1 MFSPSGTFRKNMF
14 DNEVF
19 VHHVYTKLEA
29 EFQVVKKKEVNPVKY
44 IVFLPFC
51 YICIYKKNELD
62 NDIFG
67 SSLSEKD
74 PYYVFSNFLFLS
86 LFDHFSYFKRF

>member
-1 MFSPSGTFRKNMF
+1 MISLSGTFKKNMF
-14 DNEVF
+14 DNKVF
-19 VHHVYTKLEA
+19 IPHVYIKLEA

-44 IVFLPFC
+44 TVFLPFC

-74 PYYVFSNFLFLS
+74 PYYMFSNFFI
-86 LFDHFSYFKRF
+86 FVPF